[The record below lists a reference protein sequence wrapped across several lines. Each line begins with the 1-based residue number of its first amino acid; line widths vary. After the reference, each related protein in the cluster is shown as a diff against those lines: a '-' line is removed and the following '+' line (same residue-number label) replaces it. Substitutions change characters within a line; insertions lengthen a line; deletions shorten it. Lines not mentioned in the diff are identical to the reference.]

1 MDHKSQPQDK
11 SSGHRKETNMILHNI
26 DEFEELIEKAKLLT
40 ERHSGETDP
49 RWIETSALAYYGS
62 SKYPTK
68 LFVLEGS

>member
-1 MDHKSQPQDK
+1 
-11 SSGHRKETNMILHNI
+11 MILHNI